1 MLIDA
6 GATARTLFLRR
17 TRHVFAPKP
26 CFAARGQSLA
36 QLALAFVVVAAYS
49 LAINGSLDA
58 TLRTG
63 AGSAAFVAGV
73 AFAALTPSW
82 VSGVTFLALV
92 IAAIAAFAASAW
104 VLSALLG
111 LGAESGPLGVSPE
124 RAEARTPTPQRHARS
139 PRRGHGAFALSARSA
154 QAHLRAIEPFTS
166 EDLR

>member
-1 MLIDA
+1 MSL
-6 GATARTLFLRR
+6 L
-17 TRHVFAPKP
+17 
-26 CFAARGQSLA
+26 QSLALLLSEMGFA

-124 RAEARTPTPQRHARS
+124 RAEARTPTPQPA
-139 PRRGHGAFALSARSA
+139 
-154 QAHLRAIEPFTS
+154 RAIAATTAAVRS
-166 EDLR
+166 L

>member
-1 MLIDA
+1 MSL
-6 GATARTLFLRR
+6 L
-17 TRHVFAPKP
+17 
-26 CFAARGQSLA
+26 QSLALLLSEMGFA

-124 RAEARTPTPQRHARS
+124 RVEARTPTPQPAR
-139 PRRGHGAFALSARSA
+139 PIAATTAAVRS
-154 QAHLRAIEPFTS
+154 L
-166 EDLR
+166 